1 MYVCVCV
8 SCTYIQ
14 KHFGRVYMRKMK
26 GCIYSVEQERERP
39 DIERV
44 KANSNDSL
52 SSSFYQYS
60 DEMFVLRLTFEHDDD
75 DVIE

>member
-26 GCIYSVEQERERP
+26 GCIYSVEQERERDLTSKESRQTRMILFP
-39 DIERV
+39 L
-44 KANSNDSL
+44 L
-52 SSSFYQYS
+52 SISIAMKCLY
-60 DEMFVLRLTFEHDDD
+60 
-75 DVIE
+75 